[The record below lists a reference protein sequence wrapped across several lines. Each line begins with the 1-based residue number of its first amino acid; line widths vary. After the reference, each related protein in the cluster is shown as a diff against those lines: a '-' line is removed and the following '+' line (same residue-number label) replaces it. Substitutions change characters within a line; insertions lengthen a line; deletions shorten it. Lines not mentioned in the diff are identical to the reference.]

1 MFSIRSQITIG
12 VISSVLLTTIILV
25 IAYKLMWFNGH
36 MTFTLTITTMITSCL
51 TLSICSIFIT
61 PLIQKIKQFNIKTKQ
76 FVNDEHLI
84 DDDTFQSPREIKE
97 LNDSFN
103 KMADA
108 ITKQMDMIKNE
119 QQEKTE
125 IIQNL
130 AHDLKTPLAGILSY
144 TEGLRDGVISE
155 KQEVHAAY
163 DVLIK
168 QANRLSTL
176 FDDMTHVI
184 SLNTGRSYP
193 LELIQLDQL
202 LVTIL
207 QTYEQRIKQENRT
220 LEVNFSNNIDA
231 FYQYRPPLEHIL
243 TNLLENALK
252 FSNYGSRIDII
263 ISENE
268 ENDCINIAIKDEGIG
283 IVPELQSRIFERTF
297 RVEDSRNTKTGGS
310 GLGLYIANELAQ
322 QIDGSI
328 IVGSELNVGT
338 TMTLKLKKFDI
349 SSH

>member
-1 MFSIRSQITIG
+1 MFSIRSQIAIG

-36 MTFTLTITTMITSCL
+36 MTLTLSITTMITSCL
-51 TLSICSIFIT
+51 TLSICSIFIN

-76 FVNDEHLI
+76 FVNGEHLI
-84 DDDTFQSPREIKE
+84 DDDTFQSPREIRE

-103 KMADA
+103 KMADE

-119 QQEKTE
+119 QQE
-125 IIQNL
+125 
-130 AHDLKTPLAGILSY
+130 
-144 TEGLRDGVISE
+144 
-155 KQEVHAAY
+155 VHAAY
-163 DVLIK
+163 ETLIK

-202 LVTIL
+202 LVNIL
-207 QTYEQRIKQENRT
+207 QTYEQRIKLEHRS
-220 LEVNFSNNIDA
+220 LEVNFCSHIDA
-231 FYQYRPPLEHIL
+231 FYQYHPPLERIL
-243 TNLLENALK
+243 TNLLDNVLK

-263 ISENE
+263 ISENAN
-268 ENDCINIAIKDEGIG
+268 NDSINIAIKDEGIG
-283 IVPELQSRIFERTF
+283 ILPELQSRIFERTF

-322 QIDGSI
+322 QIDASI
-328 IVGSELNVGT
+328 SVESELNVGT
-338 TMTLKLKKFDI
+338 TMTLTLKKFTF
-349 SSH
+349 S

>member
-1 MFSIRSQITIG
+1 MFSIRSQIAIG

-36 MTFTLTITTMITSCL
+36 MTLTLSITTMITSCL
-51 TLSICSIFIT
+51 TLSICSIFIN

-76 FVNDEHLI
+76 FVNGEHLI
-84 DDDTFQSPREIKE
+84 DDDTFQSPREIRE

-103 KMADA
+103 KMADK

-119 QQEKTE
+119 QQE
-125 IIQNL
+125 
-130 AHDLKTPLAGILSY
+130 
-144 TEGLRDGVISE
+144 
-155 KQEVHAAY
+155 VHAAY
-163 DVLIK
+163 ETLIK

-202 LVTIL
+202 LVNIL
-207 QTYEQRIKQENRT
+207 QTYEQRIKLEHRS
-220 LEVNFSNNIDA
+220 LEVNFCSHIDA
-231 FYQYRPPLEHIL
+231 FYQYHPPLERIL
-243 TNLLENALK
+243 TNLLDNALK

-263 ISENE
+263 ISENAN
-268 ENDCINIAIKDEGIG
+268 NDSINIAIKDEGIG
-283 IVPELQSRIFERTF
+283 ILPELQSRIFERTF

-322 QIDGSI
+322 QIDASI
-328 IVGSELNVGT
+328 SVESELNVGT
-338 TMTLKLKKFDI
+338 TMTLTLKKFTF
-349 SSH
+349 S

>member
-1 MFSIRSQITIG
+1 MMFSIRSQIAIG

-36 MTFTLTITTMITSCL
+36 MTLTLSITTMITSCL
-51 TLSICSIFIT
+51 TLSICSIFIN

-76 FVNDEHLI
+76 FVNGEHLI
-84 DDDTFQSPREIKE
+84 DDDTFQSPREIRE

-103 KMADA
+103 KMADE

-119 QQEKTE
+119 QQE
-125 IIQNL
+125 
-130 AHDLKTPLAGILSY
+130 
-144 TEGLRDGVISE
+144 
-155 KQEVHAAY
+155 VHAAY
-163 DVLIK
+163 ETLIK

-202 LVTIL
+202 LVNIL
-207 QTYEQRIKQENRT
+207 QTYEQRIKLEHRS
-220 LEVNFSNNIDA
+220 LEVNFCSHIDA
-231 FYQYRPPLEHIL
+231 FYQYHPPLERIL
-243 TNLLENALK
+243 TNLLDNALK

-263 ISENE
+263 ISENAN
-268 ENDCINIAIKDEGIG
+268 NDSINIAIKDEGIG
-283 IVPELQSRIFERTF
+283 ILPELQSRIFERTF

-322 QIDGSI
+322 QIDASI
-328 IVGSELNVGT
+328 SVESELNVGT
-338 TMTLKLKKFDI
+338 TMTLTLKKFTF
-349 SSH
+349 S

>member
-1 MFSIRSQITIG
+1 MFSIRSQIAIG

-36 MTFTLTITTMITSCL
+36 MTLTLSITTMITSCL
-51 TLSICSIFIT
+51 TLSICSIFIN

-76 FVNDEHLI
+76 FVNGEHLI
-84 DDDTFQSPREIKE
+84 DDDTFQSPREIRE

-103 KMADA
+103 KMADE

-119 QQEKTE
+119 QQE
-125 IIQNL
+125 
-130 AHDLKTPLAGILSY
+130 
-144 TEGLRDGVISE
+144 
-155 KQEVHAAY
+155 VHAAY
-163 DVLIK
+163 ETLIK

-184 SLNTGRSYP
+184 SLNTGRSYL

-202 LVTIL
+202 LVNIL
-207 QTYEQRIKQENRT
+207 QTYEQRIKLEHRS
-220 LEVNFSNNIDA
+220 LEVNFCSHIDA
-231 FYQYRPPLEHIL
+231 FYQYHPPLERIL
-243 TNLLENALK
+243 TNLLDNALK

-263 ISENE
+263 ISENAN
-268 ENDCINIAIKDEGIG
+268 NDSINIAIKDEGIG
-283 IVPELQSRIFERTF
+283 ILPELQSRIFERTF

-322 QIDGSI
+322 QIDASI
-328 IVGSELNVGT
+328 SVESELNVGT
-338 TMTLKLKKFDI
+338 TMTLTLKKFTF
-349 SSH
+349 S

>member
-1 MFSIRSQITIG
+1 MFSIRSQIAIG

-36 MTFTLTITTMITSCL
+36 MTLTLSITTMITSCL
-51 TLSICSIFIT
+51 TLSICSIFIN

-76 FVNDEHLI
+76 FVNGEHLI
-84 DDDTFQSPREIKE
+84 DDDTFQSPREIRE

-103 KMADA
+103 KMADE

-119 QQEKTE
+119 QQE
-125 IIQNL
+125 
-130 AHDLKTPLAGILSY
+130 
-144 TEGLRDGVISE
+144 
-155 KQEVHAAY
+155 VHAAY
-163 DVLIK
+163 ETLIK

-202 LVTIL
+202 LVNIL
-207 QTYEQRIKQENRT
+207 QTYEQRIKLEHRS
-220 LEVNFSNNIDA
+220 LEVNFCSHIDA
-231 FYQYRPPLEHIL
+231 FYQYHPPLERIL
-243 TNLLENALK
+243 TNLLDNALK

-263 ISENE
+263 ISENAN
-268 ENDCINIAIKDEGIG
+268 NDSINIAIKDEGIG
-283 IVPELQSRIFERTF
+283 ILPELQSRIFERTF

-322 QIDGSI
+322 QIDASI
-328 IVGSELNVGT
+328 SVESELNVGT
-338 TMTLKLKKFDI
+338 TMILTLKKFTF
-349 SSH
+349 S

>member
-1 MFSIRSQITIG
+1 MFSIRSQIAIG

-36 MTFTLTITTMITSCL
+36 MTLTLSITTMITSCL
-51 TLSICSIFIT
+51 TLSICSIFIN

-76 FVNDEHLI
+76 FVNGEHLI
-84 DDDTFQSPREIKE
+84 DDDTFQSPREIRE

-103 KMADA
+103 KMADE

-119 QQEKTE
+119 QQE
-125 IIQNL
+125 
-130 AHDLKTPLAGILSY
+130 
-144 TEGLRDGVISE
+144 
-155 KQEVHAAY
+155 VHAAY
-163 DVLIK
+163 ETLIK

-202 LVTIL
+202 LVNIL
-207 QTYEQRIKQENRT
+207 QTYEQRIKLEHRS
-220 LEVNFSNNIDA
+220 LEVNFCSHIDA
-231 FYQYRPPLEHIL
+231 FYQYHPPLERIL
-243 TNLLENALK
+243 TNLLDNALK

-263 ISENE
+263 ISENAN
-268 ENDCINIAIKDEGIG
+268 NDSINIAIKDEGIG
-283 IVPELQSRIFERTF
+283 ILPELQSRIFERTF

-322 QIDGSI
+322 QIDASI
-328 IVGSELNVGT
+328 SVESELNVGT
-338 TMTLKLKKFDI
+338 TMTLTLKKFTF
-349 SSH
+349 S

>member
-1 MFSIRSQITIG
+1 MFSIRSQIAIG

-36 MTFTLTITTMITSCL
+36 MTLTLSITTMITSCL
-51 TLSICSIFIT
+51 TLSICSIFIN

-76 FVNDEHLI
+76 FVNGEHLI
-84 DDDTFQSPREIKE
+84 DDDTFQSPREIRE

-103 KMADA
+103 KMADE

-119 QQEKTE
+119 QQE
-125 IIQNL
+125 
-130 AHDLKTPLAGILSY
+130 
-144 TEGLRDGVISE
+144 
-155 KQEVHAAY
+155 VHAAY
-163 DVLIK
+163 ETLIK

-202 LVTIL
+202 LVNIL
-207 QTYEQRIKQENRT
+207 QTYEQRIKLEHRS
-220 LEVNFSNNIDA
+220 LEVNFCSHIDA
-231 FYQYRPPLEHIL
+231 FYQYHPPLERIL
-243 TNLLENALK
+243 TNLLDNALK

-263 ISENE
+263 ISENAN
-268 ENDCINIAIKDEGIG
+268 NDSINIASKDEGIG
-283 IVPELQSRIFERTF
+283 ILPELQSRIFERTF

-322 QIDGSI
+322 QIDASI
-328 IVGSELNVGT
+328 SVESELNVGT
-338 TMTLKLKKFDI
+338 TMTLTLKKFTF
-349 SSH
+349 S

>member
-1 MFSIRSQITIG
+1 MFSIRSQIAIG

-25 IAYKLMWFNGH
+25 ITYKLMWFNGH
-36 MTFTLTITTMITSCL
+36 MTLTLSITTMITSCL
-51 TLSICSIFIT
+51 TLSICSIFIN

-76 FVNDEHLI
+76 FVNGEHLI
-84 DDDTFQSPREIKE
+84 DDDTFQSPREIRE

-103 KMADA
+103 KMADE

-119 QQEKTE
+119 QQE
-125 IIQNL
+125 
-130 AHDLKTPLAGILSY
+130 
-144 TEGLRDGVISE
+144 
-155 KQEVHAAY
+155 VHAAY
-163 DVLIK
+163 ETLIK

-202 LVTIL
+202 LVNIL
-207 QTYEQRIKQENRT
+207 QTYEQRIKLEHRS
-220 LEVNFSNNIDA
+220 LEVNFCSHIDA
-231 FYQYRPPLEHIL
+231 FYQYHPPLERIL
-243 TNLLENALK
+243 TNLLDNALK

-263 ISENE
+263 ISENAN
-268 ENDCINIAIKDEGIG
+268 NDSINIAIKDEGIG
-283 IVPELQSRIFERTF
+283 ILPELQSRIFERTF

-322 QIDGSI
+322 QIDASI
-328 IVGSELNVGT
+328 SVESELNVGT
-338 TMTLKLKKFDI
+338 TMTLTLKKFTF
-349 SSH
+349 S

>member
-1 MFSIRSQITIG
+1 MFSIRSQIAIG

-36 MTFTLTITTMITSCL
+36 MTLTLSITTMITSCL
-51 TLSICSIFIT
+51 TLSICSIFIN

-76 FVNDEHLI
+76 FVNGEHLI
-84 DDDTFQSPREIKE
+84 DDDTFQSPREIRE

-103 KMADA
+103 KMADE

-119 QQEKTE
+119 QQE
-125 IIQNL
+125 
-130 AHDLKTPLAGILSY
+130 
-144 TEGLRDGVISE
+144 
-155 KQEVHAAY
+155 VHAAY
-163 DVLIK
+163 ETLIK
-168 QANRLSTL
+168 QAKRLSTL

-202 LVTIL
+202 LVNIL
-207 QTYEQRIKQENRT
+207 QTYEQRIKLEHRS
-220 LEVNFSNNIDA
+220 LEVNFCSHIDA
-231 FYQYRPPLEHIL
+231 FYQYHPPLERIL
-243 TNLLENALK
+243 TNLLDNALK

-263 ISENE
+263 ISENAN
-268 ENDCINIAIKDEGIG
+268 NDSINIAIKDEGIG
-283 IVPELQSRIFERTF
+283 ILPELQSRIFERTF

-322 QIDGSI
+322 QIDASI
-328 IVGSELNVGT
+328 SVESELNVGT
-338 TMTLKLKKFDI
+338 TMTLTLKKFTF
-349 SSH
+349 S

>member
-1 MFSIRSQITIG
+1 MFSIRSQIAIG

-36 MTFTLTITTMITSCL
+36 MTLTLSITTMITSCL
-51 TLSICSIFIT
+51 TLSICSIFINT
-61 PLIQKIKQFNIKTKQ
+61 LIQKIKQFNIKTKQ
-76 FVNDEHLI
+76 FVNGEHLI
-84 DDDTFQSPREIKE
+84 DDDTFQSPREIRE

-103 KMADA
+103 KMADE

-119 QQEKTE
+119 QQE
-125 IIQNL
+125 
-130 AHDLKTPLAGILSY
+130 
-144 TEGLRDGVISE
+144 
-155 KQEVHAAY
+155 VHAAY
-163 DVLIK
+163 ETLIK

-202 LVTIL
+202 LVNIL
-207 QTYEQRIKQENRT
+207 QTYEQRIKLEHRS
-220 LEVNFSNNIDA
+220 LEVNFCSHIDA
-231 FYQYRPPLEHIL
+231 FYQYHPPLERIL
-243 TNLLENALK
+243 TNLLDNALK

-263 ISENE
+263 ISENAN
-268 ENDCINIAIKDEGIG
+268 NDSINIAIKDEGIG
-283 IVPELQSRIFERTF
+283 ILPELQSRIFERTF

-322 QIDGSI
+322 QIDASI
-328 IVGSELNVGT
+328 SVESELNVGT
-338 TMTLKLKKFDI
+338 TMTLTLKNLPFHK
-349 SSH
+349 

>member
-1 MFSIRSQITIG
+1 MFSIRSQIAIG

-36 MTFTLTITTMITSCL
+36 MTLTLSITTMITSCL
-51 TLSICSIFIT
+51 TLSICSIFIN

-76 FVNDEHLI
+76 FVNGEHLI
-84 DDDTFQSPREIKE
+84 DDDTFQSPREIRE

-103 KMADA
+103 KMADE

-119 QQEKTE
+119 QQE
-125 IIQNL
+125 
-130 AHDLKTPLAGILSY
+130 
-144 TEGLRDGVISE
+144 
-155 KQEVHAAY
+155 VHAAY
-163 DVLIK
+163 ETLIK

-193 LELIQLDQL
+193 LELIQLDQF
-202 LVTIL
+202 LVNIL
-207 QTYEQRIKQENRT
+207 QTYEQRIKLEHRS
-220 LEVNFSNNIDA
+220 LEVNFCSHIDA
-231 FYQYRPPLEHIL
+231 FYQYHPPLERIL
-243 TNLLENALK
+243 TNLLDNALK

-263 ISENE
+263 ISENAN
-268 ENDCINIAIKDEGIG
+268 NDSINIAIKDEGIG
-283 IVPELQSRIFERTF
+283 ILPELQSRIFERTF

-322 QIDGSI
+322 QIDASI
-328 IVGSELNVGT
+328 SVESELNVGT
-338 TMTLKLKKFDI
+338 TMTLTLKKFTF
-349 SSH
+349 S

>member
-1 MFSIRSQITIG
+1 MFSIRSQIAIG

-36 MTFTLTITTMITSCL
+36 MTLSLSITTMITSCL
-51 TLSICSIFIT
+51 TLLICSIFIN

-76 FVNDEHLI
+76 FVNGEHLI
-84 DDDTFQSPREIKE
+84 DDDTFQSPREIRE

-103 KMADA
+103 KMADE

-130 AHDLKTPLAGILSY
+130 AHDLKTPLAGIISY
-144 TEGLRDGVISE
+144 TEGLRDGVIQE
-155 KQEVHAAY
+155 QQEVHAAY
-163 DVLIK
+163 ETLIK
-168 QANRLSTL
+168 QANSLSTL

-202 LVTIL
+202 LVNIL
-207 QTYEQRIKQENRT
+207 QTYEQRIKLEHRS
-220 LEVNFSNNIDA
+220 LEVNFCSRIDT
-231 FYQYRPPLEHIL
+231 FYQYRPPLERIL
-243 TNLLENALK
+243 TNLLDNALK

-263 ISENE
+263 ISENA
-268 ENDCINIAIKDEGIG
+268 NKDSINIAIKDEGIG
-283 IVPELQSRIFERTF
+283 IMHELQSRIFERTF

-310 GLGLYIANELAQ
+310 GLGLYIASELAQ
-322 QIDGSI
+322 QIDASI
-328 IVGSELNVGT
+328 SVESELNVGT
-338 TMTLKLKKFDI
+338 TMMLTLKKFNF
-349 SSH
+349 S